1 MIGANLGGVGAS
13 VTAESTAE
21 AQVPSAKSTPG
32 VGKMAIS
39 PTTNKSAE
47 STNNNTP
54 ISSGKRLTRDEEKS
68 IDLEGLLDTTTQN
81 ASPNKRQKMEETA
94 ESKVQSF

>member
-21 AQVPSAKSTPG
+21 AQVSSAKSTPG
-32 VGKMAIS
+32 VGKTAIS

-54 ISSGKRLTRDEEKS
+54 ISSGKRQTRDEEKS
-68 IDLEGLLDTTTQN
+68 IDLEVLLGTGT
-81 ASPNKRQKMEETA
+81 
-94 ESKVQSF
+94 